1 MGSRKGL
8 AGHAWVSGLRMDAE
22 KMEGGGNR
30 WYIRLQP
37 KVKMEIPAMTRFGAE
52 GYSFPAIFRLQSDAP

>member
-1 MGSRKGL
+1 
-8 AGHAWVSGLRMDAE
+8 MDAE